1 MYSML
6 VQLDANLIEEEPYN
20 RLAWKIKRR
29 LKWRDKIQIYQK
41 CGKPV
46 SKPAKTNGVSGAQS
60 GVIDTQSFWAPMTRL
75 LGQKNISFHPNGHK

>member
-46 SKPAKTNGVSGAQS
+46 SKPAKMCRALS
-60 GVIDTQSFWAPMTRL
+60 GVVNTQIFSRSMSLEL
-75 LGQKNISFHPNGHK
+75 L

>member
-46 SKPAKTNGVSGAQS
+46 LSPPKTNGISGAQS
-60 GVIDTQSFWAPMTRL
+60 GVIDTQIFGKVLCCS
-75 LGQKNISFHPNGHK
+75 